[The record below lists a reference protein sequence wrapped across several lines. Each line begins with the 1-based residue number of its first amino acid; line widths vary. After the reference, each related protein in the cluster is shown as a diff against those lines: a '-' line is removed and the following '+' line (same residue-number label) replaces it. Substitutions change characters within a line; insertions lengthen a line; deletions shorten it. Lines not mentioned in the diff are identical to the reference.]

1 MALVGNLQDFNIT
14 NILPIIKAENQTG
27 VLEVKYKD
35 DVIKITFL
43 EGQVVYG
50 ETTQA
55 KDGRRLRNTLV
66 FNRMMSGDGWK
77 QLQSQHT
84 DALDSIWN
92 VLASMVPPE
101 TASKLLRR
109 QVLDSI
115 FALMR
120 FQKGDYNFV
129 SQKKVEYPEKLVQP
143 MDVDFLLM
151 EGARVSDEWEMMEKR
166 LPSLNAI
173 LRKAI
178 AVEQSVDDSQ
188 KLQVSNE
195 VADYAETL
203 EFELLKERGIELTEG
218 EKKVLSVVGQYKSVR
233 DLMDGADLSY
243 LDAGSS
249 LVSLLKKK
257 ILVPMTH
264 KQVAGAMRPH
274 KVKKSPVGF
283 LALLLTI
290 ALLGAAGYL
299 RFLYPPYVTGVKTFV
314 AEQFKKSTVSDME
327 SIKYSLQI
335 FHMQNGRLPTNLGE
349 LEASGLADD
358 GRLTD
363 RWGREFQYE
372 RKANS
377 FVLYSLGPDQY
388 EKGDEIYLPKK

>member
-1 MALVGNLQDFNIT
+1 MALAGDLQDFNIT

-27 VLEVKYKD
+27 ILKVKNKD
-35 DVIKITFL
+35 DQIKITFV

-151 EGARVSDEWEMMEKR
+151 EGARVSDEWVMMEKR

-173 LRKAI
+173 LRKAM
-178 AVEQSVDDSQ
+178 AVEQSADDSQ
-188 KLQVSNE
+188 KIQVSNE

-233 DLMDGADLSY
+233 DLMDGADLSH
-243 LDAGSS
+243 LDAGIS

-264 KQVAGAMRPH
+264 KQVSETMRPH
-274 KVKKSPVGF
+274 KVKKSPVGI
-283 LALLLTI
+283 LAVLLAI
-290 ALLGAAGYL
+290 FLLGAVSYL
-299 RFLYPPYVTGVKTFV
+299 RFLYPPDLTGIKTFV
-314 AEQFKKSTVSDME
+314 AEQFEKRTLSDME
-327 SIKYSLQI
+327 SIRYSLQI
-335 FHMQNGRLPTNLGE
+335 FQMQNGRLPTNLGE
-349 LEASGLADD
+349 LEASGIASP

-363 RWGREFQYE
+363 RWGRKFQYE
-372 RKANS
+372 RKAKS
-377 FVLYSLGPDQY
+377 FVLYSLGPVEY
-388 EKGDEIYLPKK
+388 GKGDEIYLPKK